1 MIMIKVNLTN
11 SHIESILK
19 AISWR
24 IIASVTTFSVTY
36 AVTKDVTTSTIISSF
51 EMLIKIV
58 IYYLHER
65 FWLFIIKVIERISIK
80 NRKILETISK

>member
-1 MIMIKVNLTN
+1 MLMIKVNLTN

-24 IIASVTTFSVTY
+24 IIASATTFSVTY
-36 AVTKDVTTSTIISSF
+36 AVTKDMTTSTIISSF
-51 EMLIKIV
+51 EMLIKLV